1 MLWQRGMGP
10 EHLAGLAGT
19 RTYPLRSSFKPSYNM
34 AVNLVEQFGRHRSR
48 ELLETSFAQF
58 QADKS
63 VVGISR
69 QVRSATRKGWRA
81 TRPP

>member
-1 MLWQRGMGP
+1 
-10 EHLAGLAGT
+10 
-19 RTYPLRSSFKPSYNM
+19 M

-58 QADKS
+58 QADRS

-69 QVRSATRKGWRA
+69 QVQRNEEGWPA